1 MPASIDKIVEG
12 FPFPTISP
20 IIGVPNYASTS
31 EMHIK
36 LNCNAVSVQ
45 SNLGC
50 GTLGLLYPTVLPTI
64 YATLS
69 ASVFVVPVNPG
80 SKLVIPK
87 HSTGPQIADIRYV
100 YHAATTLFNEYTH
113 MEKALRQLLLTS
125 VEEMYVHFLRHW
137 YADYG
142 QTRTQ

>member
-1 MPASIDKIVEG
+1 MPPPINKIVEG
-12 FPFPTISP
+12 FNFPTI
-20 IIGVPNYASTS
+20 GVPKYASIS
-31 EMHIK
+31 EMHMK
-36 LNCNAVSVQ
+36 LNSNTVSIQ
-45 SNLGC
+45 LNLGC
-50 GTLGLLYPTVLPTI
+50 GTLGLLYLTVLPAV
-64 YATLS
+64 YANLS
-69 ASVFVVPVNPG
+69 VSIFVVPVNPG
-80 SKLVIPK
+80 SKIVIPE

-137 YADYG
+137 YAGYG